1 MNEIAFQ
8 NRLKTYNL
16 YNKVNNHQLR
26 GMLAI
31 IEYWESNKLFTDMRW
46 LAYILAT
53 VYHETGRSF
62 EPIEEVGQGVRKPY
76 GRKIKQNLKTY
87 TSPDKIYYGR
97 GLVQLTWY
105 DNYEKFGKL
114 LKLDLLNEPELALN
128 MNTAIIILFKGMT
141 QGLFTGVNL
150 SRYFNDERE
159 DWVSAR
165 KIINGNDR
173 ADLVALYGKR
183 FYNCLGLV

>member
-16 YNKVNNHQLR
+16 YNKVNPYQLR

-31 IEYWESNKLFTDMRW
+31 IDYCESNKFITDKRW
-46 LAYILAT
+46 IAYILAT
-53 VYHETGRSF
+53 VYHETGHTF
-62 EPIEEVGQGVRKPY
+62 EPVEEVGHGIRKPY
-76 GRKIKQNLKTY
+76 GRKIKVNLKPY
-87 TSPDKIYYGR
+87 QLPDKLYFGR

-114 LKLDLLNEPELALN
+114 LKLDLLSEPELVLR
-128 MNTAIIILFKGMT
+128 MDISIQILVKGMT

-150 SRYFNDERE
+150 ERYFNDQRE
-159 DWVSAR
+159 DWVNAR
-165 KIINGNDR
+165 KIINGTDR
-173 ADLVALYGKR
+173 AELIALYGKR
-183 FYNCLGLV
+183 FYLCLT